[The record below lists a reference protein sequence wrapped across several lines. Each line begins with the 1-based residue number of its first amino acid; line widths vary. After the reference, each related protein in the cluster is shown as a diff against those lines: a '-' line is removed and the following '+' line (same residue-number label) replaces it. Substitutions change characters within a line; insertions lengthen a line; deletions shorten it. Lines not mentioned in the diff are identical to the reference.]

1 MLNHFQNR
9 QDKASLFQQILPIF
23 EEIDISIDQEVA
35 EMLVLILNN
44 LSDDSKRHI
53 SHDPISL
60 NFVTKRLHS
69 EDRLVRE
76 RTMFVA
82 KQVTN
87 NEIKYDSDFKI
98 DIADLRISSP
108 YVLTL
113 PIVSSSSRISKRPRD
128 QELVSKVQAS
138 FIF

>member
-1 MLNHFQNR
+1 MLPALPKSTTTVSYTHLDVYKR
-9 QDKASLFQQILPIF
+9 QVCVNWDNFDFKTIYVKSLSESARQSLFQQILPIF

-76 RTMFVA
+76 RTCLLY
-82 KQVTN
+82 T
-87 NEIKYDSDFKI
+87 
-98 DIADLRISSP
+98 
-108 YVLTL
+108 
-113 PIVSSSSRISKRPRD
+113 SRC
-128 QELVSKVQAS
+128 V
-138 FIF
+138 